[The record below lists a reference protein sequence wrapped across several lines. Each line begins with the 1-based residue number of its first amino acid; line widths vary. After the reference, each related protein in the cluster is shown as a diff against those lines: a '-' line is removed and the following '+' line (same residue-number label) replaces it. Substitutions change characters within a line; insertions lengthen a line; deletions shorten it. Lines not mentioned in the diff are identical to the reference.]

1 MRYDI
6 VTPPPQAGTW
16 RLKMSNLSIK
26 VSNSRLPNAL
36 TLYSEQCVLE
46 AECPNQQYLLDN
58 RLS

>member
-6 VTPPPQAGTW
+6 VTLPLQAGTW

-46 AECPNQQYLLDN
+46 A
-58 RLS
+58 